1 MLCAASSRGSGW
13 CNIESVDVVI
23 VKAGLLGG
31 GVKVLASSPFGKAN
45 PENIIK
51 ICLFFVSSYSSYEIN
66 DKNALPEGGCSTDRL
81 NFLMTMGEYCCLN
94 PPSGSLLCTKQLLF

>member
-31 GVKVLASSPFGKAN
+31 GGVKVLASSPFGKVK
-45 PENIIK
+45 PENITRIG
-51 ICLFFVSSYSSYEIN
+51 LFYVV
-66 DKNALPEGGCSTDRL
+66 
-81 NFLMTMGEYCCLN
+81 FLFLIRD
-94 PPSGSLLCTKQLLF
+94 